1 MARKSKLEKM
11 VIRGKKV
18 TVHRGEQGG
27 KYYLKRGKRIYIV
40 G

>member
-1 MARKSKLEKM
+1 MPQKPKLEKIF
-11 VIRGKKV
+11 IRGKKV
-18 TVHRGEQGG
+18 TIHRGEKGG